1 MRILGTFLLITTFL
15 FADLIDVY
23 RTQGIEAVKEKLESQ
38 LRTQTYWEKYLENKD
53 IQYGYYESTKYLIV
67 VDKDSKK
74 LKLLKKV
81 DNGFSQMADDN
92 VIIGERPGDK
102 KREGDLRTPEGVYKL
117 TNKLTKLDPFYGP
130 LALVTSYPN
139 MYDKILN
146 KDGHGIW
153 IHGMPLNENREDY
166 TKGCIALDNINL
178 EKLEQSID
186 LDKSI
191 VLISK
196 KKIEKSTK
204 EDISLILSSIYKWK
218 DAWKK
223 SDLDKYI
230 SFYSKDFKKSNGYDL
245 DRFKKYKKR
254 VFNKKEDTQIEFS
267 NINVIPYPNSLNKKI
282 YRILMNEKYRTKNY
296 KFDGE
301 KELFVEIIDNR
312 IEILAEG

>member
-102 KREGDLRTPEGVYKL
+102 KREGDLKTPEGVYKL

-245 DRFKKYKKR
+245 DRFKEYKKR

-282 YRILMNEKYRTKNY
+282 YRILMDEKYRTKNY

>member
-38 LRTQTYWEKYLENKD
+38 LRSQTYWEKYLENKD
-53 IQYGYYESTKYLIV
+53 LQYGYYESTKYLIV
-67 VDKDSKK
+67 VDKYSKK

-81 DNGFSQMADDN
+81 DNGFSQVANDS

-102 KREGDLRTPEGVYKL
+102 KREGDLRTPIGVYKL

-146 KDGHGIW
+146 KNGHGIW
-153 IHGMPLNENREDY
+153 IHGMPLNKDREDY
-166 TKGCIALDNINL
+166 TKGCIALDNVNL
-178 EKLEQSID
+178 EKLEQNID
-186 LDKSI
+186 LTKSI
-191 VLISK
+191 VLISNK
-196 KKIEKSTK
+196 EIEKSTK

-218 DAWKK
+218 DAWKN
-223 SDLDKYI
+223 SDLEKYI
-230 SFYSKDFKKSNGYDL
+230 SFYSKEFKKSNGYDL
-245 DRFKKYKKR
+245 DKFKQYKKR
-254 VFNKKEDTQIEFS
+254 IFKNKENTQIEFT

-282 YRILMNEKYRTKNY
+282 YRVLMDEKYRTKNY

-301 KELFVEIIDNR
+301 KELFLEIIDNR